1 MCPHPNHE
9 TLSHPYPGMTLLC
22 TGYEPFG
29 EHDDNPSERVAE
41 RLDGET
47 IAGHEVVGA
56 VLPVE
61 FDRVADALA
70 SLVAAH
76 DPDAV
81 VATGLAGGRSTVSV
95 ERVGI
100 NVDDA
105 VTVPDNAEHSP
116 RATPIVADGADA
128 HLATIPVVESVEAM
142 LEADIPARVS
152 NSAGTHCCNHALYS
166 LLEQFEQDG
175 RETPAGFVHLPYTP
189 EQAVAEA
196 EAPERGGGVAAS
208 LPLAVQVE
216 GVKTVFETTME

>member
-1 MCPHPNHE
+1 
-9 TLSHPYPGMTLLC
+9 MTLLC

-29 EHDDNPSERVAE
+29 DHDENPSKQVAE

-47 IAGHEVVGA
+47 VAGHEVVGA

-61 FDRVADALA
+61 FDRVGDELA
-70 SLVAAH
+70 GLVAEH
-76 DPDAV
+76 DPDTV
-81 VATGLAGGRSTVSV
+81 VATGLAGGRSAISV

-105 VTVPDNAEHSP
+105 VTVPDNAENAPH
-116 RATPIVADGADA
+116 ATPIVADGADA
-128 HLATIPVVESVEAM
+128 HLSTIPVVESVTAM
-142 LEADIPARVS
+142 LAAGIPARVS

-166 LLEQFEQDG
+166 LLEQFEQEG

-189 EQAVAEA
+189 QQAVDEV

-208 LPLAVQVE
+208 LPLAMHVE
-216 GVKTVFETTME
+216 GVKTVLETTAP

>member
-1 MCPHPNHE
+1 MK
-9 TLSHPYPGMTLLC
+9 LLC

-29 EHDDNPSERVAE
+29 EHDENPSEQVAQQ
-41 RLDGET
+41 LDGET
-47 IAGHEVVGA
+47 VAGHDVVGA

-61 FDRVADALA
+61 FDRVADELA
-70 SLVAAH
+70 ALVAEH

-95 ERVGI
+95 ERIGI

-105 VTVPDNAEHSP
+105 VTVPDNAEQSP
-116 RATPIVADGADA
+116 HAAPVVADGADA
-128 HLATIPVVESVEAM
+128 HLSTLPVVESVEAM
-142 LEADIPARVS
+142 LAAGIPARVS

-166 LLEQFEQDG
+166 LLEQFDQDG

-189 EQAVAEA
+189 RQAVAEA

-208 LPLAVQVE
+208 LPLAMQVE
-216 GVKTVFETTME
+216 GVKTVLETTVQ